1 MRKKIIAGLFLFLV
15 LIGVYRLLSG
25 SDVLNLMM
33 DGDALQAW
41 VVQLGL
47 WGPLAI
53 VALMILAV
61 VWSPIPSAPV
71 ALAAGAAYG
80 HTWGALYVLLGAE
93 LGALIAFALARWL
106 GQDVIKRWFGKR
118 LSPGWTGSQNI
129 LMLLVFITRLLPFV
143 SFDIMSY
150 AAGLTALTGWRFAV
164 ATLAGIVPASFLLA
178 HFGSEMASGNAQR
191 VVTTVLLVLGF
202 ASLPFLI
209 GFVRH
214 QSHRGVPGE

>member
-1 MRKKIIAGLFLFLV
+1 MRKKVIVGLFLFLV
-15 LIGVYRLLSG
+15 LIGVYWLLSG

-93 LGALIAFALARWL
+93 LGAMIAFALARWL

-178 HFGSEMASGNAQR
+178 HFGSEMASGNVQR

-214 QSHRGVPGE
+214 QSHRGVPEE